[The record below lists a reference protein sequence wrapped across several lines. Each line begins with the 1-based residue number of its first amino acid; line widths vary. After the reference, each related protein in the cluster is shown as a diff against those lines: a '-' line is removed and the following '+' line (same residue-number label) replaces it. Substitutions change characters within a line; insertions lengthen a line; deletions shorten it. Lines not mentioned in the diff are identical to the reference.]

1 MNFYDVAATA
11 LSYSLQSGFLLIV
24 GLLAPRVLR
33 LQHPK
38 SLLVYW
44 RALLAVVLLLPI
56 VLMVWQPRTTLPT
69 LAING
74 VAVEEVVATTLP
86 SEMTGLSW
94 NLIFLPVLVI
104 TILALAR
111 LAVGLFYLN
120 RCRRTATPL
129 VPYPESVAA
138 LQRRFGLNV
147 PFAVT
152 DQLSVPITFGW
163 ARPIVLVPPSFH
175 QLSADQQEGVA
186 CHELLHV
193 QRKDWPVTLFEELVR
208 AMLWFH
214 PAVWILIPKI
224 AVSREQVVDAGTV
237 KVTGKRRQ
245 YLDALWQIVCTCQ
258 KQAVVPALPLVG
270 KSHLRARVERL
281 KKEIE
286 MSKTRILASTVVLG
300 AVLMAAGV
308 VGAAVFSSVVDLEAD
323 SPKQTRSWSTEDEK
337 PPAENKIDESEYE
350 ELKTRDADEIC
361 DSITHTVVIEKVNPK
376 YPEEARKEKIMGLVT
391 VETVINED
399 GTVGD
404 LRVLDSAHELL
415 SAAAVEAVEQWK
427 FEPALCDGKPVG
439 VYYNLTV
446 AFRLK

>member
-1 MNFYDVAATA
+1 MAGLNW
-11 LSYSLQSGFLLIV
+11 SLML
-24 GLLAPRVLR
+24 
-33 LQHPK
+33 
-38 SLLVYW
+38 
-44 RALLAVVLLLPI
+44 
-56 VLMVWQPRTTLPT
+56 
-69 LAING
+69 
-74 VAVEEVVATTLP
+74 
-86 SEMTGLSW
+86 
-94 NLIFLPVLVI
+94 LPVLVI

-111 LAVGLFYLN
+111 LGVGLLYLN
-120 RCRRTATPL
+120 RCRKTATPL
-129 VPYPESVAA
+129 VPHPESVAE
-138 LQRRFGLNV
+138 LQRRLGLDV

-208 AMLWFH
+208 ALLWFH
-214 PAVWILIPKI
+214 PAVWVLVPRI

-237 KVTGKRRQ
+237 KLTGKRRQ

-258 KQAVVPALPLVG
+258 KHAVVPALPLVG

-286 MSKTRILASTVVLG
+286 MSKTRIFASAVILV
-300 AVLMAAGV
+300 AVLAAAGV
-308 VGAAVFSSVVDLEAD
+308 VGATVFSSVADIEAD
-323 SPKQTRSWSTEDEK
+323 SPMLTRSWSTEDEK
-337 PPAENKIDESEYE
+337 PPAEKKIDESEYE
-350 ELKTRDADEIC
+350 KLKTRDAEEIC
-361 DSITHTVVIEKVNPK
+361 DTITHPVVIEKVNPK

-391 VETVINED
+391 VEAVINEN
-399 GTVGD
+399 GTVDD
-404 LRVLDSAHELL
+404 LEVLDSAHESL
-415 SAAAVEAVEQWK
+415 SVAAVDAIEQWK